1 MHKNAYLIDSLYDA
15 FSRGD
20 GLAMAACYAP
30 DATFKDPVFDL
41 KGEEIGAMWRMLCDR
56 AADLRIEWRDVKADD
71 ETGSAHW
78 EAWYTFSATKRPVHN
93 VIEAHFRFRGGRI
106 HRHRDDFE
114 LWRWSRMAL
123 GARGSALGWTPYV
136 RRKIR
141 EQARQGLEQW
151 MSRHR

>member
-30 DATFKDPVFDL
+30 DATFKDPLFDL
-41 KGEEIGAMWRMLCDR
+41 KGEEIGAMWRMLCER
-56 AADLRIEWRDVKADD
+56 AADLRIEWRDVRADD
-71 ETGSAHW
+71 ETGGAHW

-106 HRHRDDFE
+106 YQHRDDFK